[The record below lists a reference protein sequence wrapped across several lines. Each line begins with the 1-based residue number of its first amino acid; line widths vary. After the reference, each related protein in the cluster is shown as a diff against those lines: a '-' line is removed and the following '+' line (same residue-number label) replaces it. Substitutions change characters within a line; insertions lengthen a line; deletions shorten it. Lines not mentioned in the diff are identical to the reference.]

1 MMRRKILSRL
11 FYVFTLLL
19 LGVVGCVSDKLDTPV
34 PGQGEVVTIEMTIPG
49 YEVPQTRSI
58 EGTKGEAV
66 VQKID
71 ILFFDKSTPAAEL
84 VRGVKV
90 TGFTQETSGTDY
102 KVKYKLELSK
112 HDDIGS
118 MVIIAN
124 ASDEV
129 DAVLAANPSGT
140 EKQTILEALKFTTS
154 RDKDNGYKWNISTPG
169 YTPIPMYGETAID
182 GVAPGSTVGVAL
194 ARMLARIDVEN
205 KVNGSVFKLEAIY
218 LVNYNT
224 SGYIA
229 PAWNTSNGNMIQDPY
244 SNNENP
250 MIPDPAGKQPGT
262 QAAAMEYEYKQGS
275 NEVGQLLTGEIYT
288 YEALKTT
295 DDKLATSV
303 CLIIKGKYLGTDYYY
318 RVDFTKKTEGA
329 ATASYMPLYRNHKYI
344 VTITSA
350 EGIGYDTFDKAL
362 QAPSVLSNLKTSI
375 LVVDM
380 AGINHIVYDG
390 QFFMGVESRLI
401 DMPYGV
407 NRQLKHR
414 VSSDYHGDWKAEVL
428 DPGTNSWLRFAGNVS
443 TVNGTDINQTGVEF
457 AITSVTPPGGSNKYV
472 NGKIVFTAGRLRDTL
487 TVRRV
492 PIAEMFARSNVVSRS
507 GILTFAV
514 VDEDHIPA
522 WSQGVLFKWGSLVA
536 MASAGNPYAP
546 SAHVVYCPPGVN
558 TSGWKNGLEGWDM
571 IPYAHPNFGFTTTSR
586 TGDDVDAFKD
596 QPNNTGFD
604 ESAGIG
610 DICRYISS
618 GTGGKGW
625 VEGKWRLPTY
635 AELKQLHDETATK
648 TVHMGNFLN
657 MMKVLDA
664 NPGNYMNGSFNPES
678 GWFLGANVTGATAT
692 ESNMAT
698 PPGGTVFL
706 PAAGQRYPNGDGNVV
721 HTGAY
726 GYYWSSTPY
735 TVDSRYTVNY
745 LFVDKDG
752 IVFYDADRSYAFPI
766 RCIKDY

>member
-1 MMRRKILSRL
+1 MMRREILSRL
-11 FYVFTLLL
+11 FYAFTLLA
-19 LGVVGCVSDKLDTPV
+19 LGIVGCESDKLDAPIT
-34 PGQGEVVTIEMTIPG
+34 GQGEVVTIEMVIPG
-49 YEVPQTRSI
+49 YEVPLTRSI
-58 EGTKGEAV
+58 EDAKGEAV
-66 VQKID
+66 VKSID
-71 ILFFDKSTPAAEL
+71 ILFFDQSAPAVQL
-84 VRGVKV
+84 IRHTKV
-90 TGFTQETSGTDY
+90 SNFTEDASGSDY
-102 KVKYKLELSK
+102 KVTYKLELSK
-112 HDDIGS
+112 YDDIGS
-118 MVIIAN
+118 MVFIAN

-129 DAVLAANPSGT
+129 DAVVAANPTGT
-140 EKQTILEALKFTTS
+140 EKQVILEALKFKTPA
-154 RDKDNGYKWNISTPG
+154 DKDGSYKWKVTSPD
-169 YTPIPMYGETAID
+169 YTAIPMYGETVID
-182 GVAPGSTVGVAL
+182 GLAPGNTVGVTL
-194 ARMLARIDVEN
+194 TRMLARVDVEN
-205 KVNGSVFKLEAIY
+205 KVNGSIFKLEAIY

-224 SGYIA
+224 VGYIP
-229 PAWNTSNGNMIQDPY
+229 PAWNTSNGTLIPNPY

-262 QAAAMEYEYKQGS
+262 KDNAMLYEYKQADDGA
-275 NEVGQLLTGEIYT
+275 GPLLSGEIYT
-288 YEALKTT
+288 YEAVKTA
-295 DDKLATSV
+295 DDKLANAT
-303 CLIIKGKYLGTDYYY
+303 CLIVKGKYLGTDYYY
-318 RVDFTKKTEGA
+318 RVDFTRKVEGA
-329 ATASYMPLYRNHKYI
+329 SATSYMPLYRNHKYM

-350 EGIGYDTFDKAL
+350 EGIGYGTFDEAL

-390 QFFMGVESRLI
+390 QFFMGVESRVI

-407 NRQLKHR
+407 VRQLKHR

-428 DPGTNSWLRFAGNVS
+428 NPGTNTWLRFAGNMS
-443 TVNGTDINQTGVEF
+443 TVSGTDINQTGVEF
-457 AITSVTPPGGSNKYV
+457 AITAVTPPGGSNKYV

-492 PIAEMFARSNVVSRS
+492 PIAEMFARSNIVSKS

-514 VDEDHIPA
+514 ANEDNIPA

-546 SAHVVYCPPGVN
+546 SAHVVYCPPGLN
-558 TSGWKNGLEGWDM
+558 SSGWKGGLEGWDM
-571 IPYAHPNFGFTTTSR
+571 IPYAHPNFGFTTTSQ
-586 TGDDVDAFKD
+586 TGDDVDAFKE
-596 QPNNTGFD
+596 QPNNTGFN

-635 AELKQLHDETATK
+635 AELKQLNDETGATAR
-648 TVHMGNFLN
+648 MGSFSN
-657 MMKVLDA
+657 MMKILDA

-726 GYYWSSTPY
+726 GYYWSATPY
-735 TVDSRYTVNY
+735 TVNSRYTVNY
-745 LFVDKDG
+745 LFIDKDG